1 MAQSSNS
8 TTPSPIG
15 LPGLVGNMDSA
26 PTNSA
31 DPLSNLIKEL
41 ISGHLAQFGMS
52 VPSKNNVNP
61 LPKLEDAPAQQV
73 QKNAAKGQSATKQK
87 GPSFQNFVDNV
98 TGLPGRIS
106 VKLEN
111 LAHPLLAL
119 LQSNREQLDQETQQ
133 DPVTFNV
140 AQNDPVQLIN
150 RLATMQA
157 NRKIDDVNSSIN
169 PNFSRMT
176 GGIIPLKG

>member
-61 LPKLEDAPAQQV
+61 LPKLEDTPAQQV

-87 GPSFQNFVDNV
+87 SPSFQGFVDNV

-119 LQSNREQLDQETQQ
+119 FQNQKDQLEQTD
-133 DPVTFNV
+133 DAPINV
-140 AQNDPVQLIN
+140 AANDPVQLIN
-150 RLATMQA
+150 RIATMQA
-157 NRKIDDVNSSIN
+157 NRKMDDINSSIN
-169 PNFSRMT
+169 PSFRSMS